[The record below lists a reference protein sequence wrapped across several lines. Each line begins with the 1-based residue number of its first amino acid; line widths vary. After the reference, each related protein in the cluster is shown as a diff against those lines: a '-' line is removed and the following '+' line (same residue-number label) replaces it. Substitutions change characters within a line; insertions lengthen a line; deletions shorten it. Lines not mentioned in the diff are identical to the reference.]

1 MSLAREDPA
10 TGMVAVVRGY
20 YRRAR
25 WKRWAI
31 VLLSVIAVAAFL
43 VTIVVGPVDITLPQ
57 LLRALVNPSTVDA
70 QTRMVLWQLRIPSSV
85 MAVLIGVCLS
95 LAGAHMQTILDN
107 PLAEPFTLGI
117 SAAAAFGAAA
127 SIVLDWTII
136 PNSQFNVAVC
146 AAVASL
152 VAVAIVAAVS
162 RRRED
167 GRESMILLGIALVFG
182 FHALLALLQYR
193 ATPEALQQI
202 VFWTMGSFQ
211 RATWTSNAIIAAV
224 LAIAIP
230 ITIRHSGQLTALR
243 LGDERAAAM
252 GGECAPA
259 EVANPY
265 SGVTAGSRYRRL
277 CWGHRIRRSGRSPCR
292 PHPGWRGAAILR
304 PCLRSYW
311 GLPTSHRPCPVDH
324 HHPWGGD
331 TYWDHHRAS
340 GGASIRFP
348 HPHSASCLRR
358 GIVNIRLSNLH
369 LSYGQRHVLDGVSLG
384 PLERGTVTGLL
395 GPNGAG
401 KSTLIKAIAG
411 LKTPTSGEVI
421 ISDDDGHVS
430 GAQLRDV
437 VGYLPQDVLATA
449 SLTVL
454 ESVLTSARS
463 RSKAT
468 VERAAHVLE
477 RVGIAHIAHR
487 FISQLSGGQRQLVAL
502 AQMVVRD
509 PQVLLLD
516 EPTSALDLHNQ
527 IEVLRLVRRAADSGH
542 RMAIVALHDLN
553 LAACYCDR
561 LVLLHEGGVH
571 AEGSPS
577 EVLTPDVL
585 ERVYGFR
592 ARVLSDGGIPV
603 VRPVVTA

>member
-127 SIVLDWTII
+127 SIVLGWTII

-252 GGECAPA
+252 GVNVPRLRSRILILASLLAAVTVAFAGVIGFVGLVGPHVARILVGEEQRYFAPA
-259 EVANPY
+259 SAATGAFLLATAHALSITIIPGVAIPI
-265 SGVTAGSRYRRL
+265 GIIT
-277 CWGHRIRRSGRSPCR
+277 
-292 PHPGWRGAAILR
+292 
-304 PCLRSYW
+304 
-311 GLPTSHRPCPVDH
+311 
-324 HHPWGGD
+324 
-331 TYWDHHRAS
+331 RAS

-527 IEVLRLVRRAADSGH
+527 IEVLRLVRRAVDSGH

-585 ERVYGFR
+585 ERVYGLR
-592 ARVLSDGGIPV
+592 ARVLSDDGIPV

>member
-127 SIVLDWTII
+127 SIVLGWTII

-252 GGECAPA
+252 GVNVPRLRSRILILASLLAAVTVAFAGVIGFVGLVGPHVARILVGEEQRYFAPA
-259 EVANPY
+259 SAAT
-265 SGVTAGSRYRRL
+265 GAFLLATAHALS
-277 CWGHRIRRSGRSPCR
+277 IT
-292 PHPGWRGAAILR
+292 II
-304 PCLRSYW
+304 
-311 GLPTSHRPCPVDH
+311 
-324 HHPWGGD
+324 PWGGD

-527 IEVLRLVRRAADSGH
+527 IEVLRLVRRAVDSGH

-592 ARVLSDGGIPV
+592 ARVLSDDGIPV

>member
-162 RRRED
+162 RRCED

-252 GGECAPA
+252 GVNVPRLRSRILILASLLAAVTVAFAGVIGFVGLVGPHVARILVGEEQRYFAPA
-259 EVANPY
+259 SAATGAFLLATAHALSITIIPGVAIPIGIITALV
-265 SGVTAGSRYRRL
+265 GVPVFVSLILTR
-277 CWGHRIRRSGRSPCR
+277 HR
-292 PHPGWRGAAILR
+292 
-304 PCLRSYW
+304 
-311 GLPTSHRPCPVDH
+311 VF
-324 HHPWGGD
+324 
-331 TYWDHHRAS
+331 
-340 GGASIRFP
+340 GGAS
-348 HPHSASCLRR
+348 
-358 GIVNIRLSNLH
+358 
-369 LSYGQRHVLDGVSLG
+369 
-384 PLERGTVTGLL
+384 
-395 GPNGAG
+395 
-401 KSTLIKAIAG
+401 
-411 LKTPTSGEVI
+411 
-421 ISDDDGHVS
+421 
-430 GAQLRDV
+430 
-437 VGYLPQDVLATA
+437 
-449 SLTVL
+449 
-454 ESVLTSARS
+454 
-463 RSKAT
+463 
-468 VERAAHVLE
+468 
-477 RVGIAHIAHR
+477 
-487 FISQLSGGQRQLVAL
+487 
-502 AQMVVRD
+502 
-509 PQVLLLD
+509 
-516 EPTSALDLHNQ
+516 
-527 IEVLRLVRRAADSGH
+527 
-542 RMAIVALHDLN
+542 
-553 LAACYCDR
+553 
-561 LVLLHEGGVH
+561 
-571 AEGSPS
+571 
-577 EVLTPDVL
+577 
-585 ERVYGFR
+585 
-592 ARVLSDGGIPV
+592 
-603 VRPVVTA
+603 

>member
-20 YRRAR
+20 YRRAH

-127 SIVLDWTII
+127 SIVLGWTII

-252 GGECAPA
+252 A
-259 EVANPY
+259 V
-265 SGVTAGSRYRRL
+265 
-277 CWGHRIRRSGRSPCR
+277 
-292 PHPGWRGAAILR
+292 
-304 PCLRSYW
+304 SYTHLT
-311 GLPTSHRPCPVDH
+311 LPT
-324 HHPWGGD
+324 
-331 TYWDHHRAS
+331 
-340 GGASIRFP
+340 I
-348 HPHSASCLRR
+348 
-358 GIVNIRLSNLH
+358 
-369 LSYGQRHVLDGVSLG
+369 
-384 PLERGTVTGLL
+384 LL
-395 GPNGAG
+395 
-401 KSTLIKAIAG
+401 
-411 LKTPTSGEVI
+411 V
-421 ISDDDGHVS
+421 
-430 GAQLRDV
+430 
-437 VGYLPQDVLATA
+437 
-449 SLTVL
+449 
-454 ESVLTSARS
+454 
-463 RSKAT
+463 
-468 VERAAHVLE
+468 
-477 RVGIAHIAHR
+477 
-487 FISQLSGGQRQLVAL
+487 
-502 AQMVVRD
+502 
-509 PQVLLLD
+509 
-516 EPTSALDLHNQ
+516 
-527 IEVLRLVRRAADSGH
+527 
-542 RMAIVALHDLN
+542 
-553 LAACYCDR
+553 
-561 LVLLHEGGVH
+561 
-571 AEGSPS
+571 
-577 EVLTPDVL
+577 
-585 ERVYGFR
+585 
-592 ARVLSDGGIPV
+592 
-603 VRPVVTA
+603 

>member
-20 YRRAR
+20 YRRAH

-127 SIVLDWTII
+127 SIVLGWTII

-252 GGECAPA
+252 GVNVPRLRSRILILASLLA
-259 EVANPY
+259 AVTVAFA
-265 SGVTAGSRYRRL
+265 GVIGFVGL
-277 CWGHRIRRSGRSPCR
+277 VRSPCR

-527 IEVLRLVRRAADSGH
+527 IEVLRLVRRAVDSGH

-592 ARVLSDGGIPV
+592 ARVLSDDGIPV